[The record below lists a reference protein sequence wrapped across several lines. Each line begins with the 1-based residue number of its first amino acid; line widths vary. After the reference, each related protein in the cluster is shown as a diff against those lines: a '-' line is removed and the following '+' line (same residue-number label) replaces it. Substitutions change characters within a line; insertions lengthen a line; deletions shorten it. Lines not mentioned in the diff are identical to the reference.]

1 MAKPKE
7 RDRDSKDDE
16 RGGGTKDD
24 KNKKA
29 STNDPPGPPPI
40 GLIELV
46 KYKRSYIEL
55 STTKGNNCSSSSR
68 PLWMPS

>member
-1 MAKPKE
+1 MFGVELMAKPKE
-7 RDRDSKDDE
+7 RDRDSNDDE

-46 KYKRSYIEL
+46 KYTMSY
-55 STTKGNNCSSSSR
+55 
-68 PLWMPS
+68 